1 MKSAY
6 ELAMEKL
13 GKESPVPKVTDD
25 MKAELAKLDNLY
37 QSKLAEREVFLGGK
51 IAEAEL
57 AGDFE
62 ALEQRL
68 LEAFDS
74 DDRIP
79 YVGERAGYYYNFWR
93 DGEHARDEQPL
104 SRARGRGEPRPLPA
118 HARRRVPRRRLLAQG
133 EDRHG
138 LAQLQHA

>member
-13 GKESPVPKVTDD
+13 EKESAVPKVTDD
-25 MKAELAKLDNLY
+25 MKAELAELDNLY

-62 ALEQRL
+62 ALEQLQREL
-68 LEAFDS
+68 ISDKKTLAAELEEKKEAV
-74 DDRIP
+74 RN
-79 YVGERAGYYYNFWR
+79 G
-93 DGEHARDEQPL
+93 
-104 SRARGRGEPRPLPA
+104 
-118 HARRRVPRRRLLAQG
+118 
-133 EDRHG
+133 
-138 LAQLQHA
+138 

>member
-13 GKESPVPKVTDD
+13 EKESPVPKVTDE
-25 MKAELAKLDNLY
+25 MKTELAELDNLY

-62 ALEQRL
+62 ALEQLQREL
-68 LEAFDS
+68 ASDRKTLAAELEEKKEAVRS
-74 DDRIP
+74 
-79 YVGERAGYYYNFWR
+79 G
-93 DGEHARDEQPL
+93 
-104 SRARGRGEPRPLPA
+104 SK
-118 HARRRVPRRRLLAQG
+118 
-133 EDRHG
+133 
-138 LAQLQHA
+138 